1 MPELPKEIEPI
12 KPVRPVATKLIGK
25 CPDCATPM
33 RRYCTIGAKMAI
45 TEQAVYCLRCKG
57 WMKRSITYGKETFA
71 VCLDP
76 RRDKAQPLPTLARE
90 VEP

>member
-12 KPVRPVATKLIGK
+12 KPVRTPATKLIGK
-25 CPDCATPM
+25 CPDCGAPM

-45 TEQAVYCLRCKG
+45 TEQAVYCPRCKG
-57 WMKRSITYGKETFA
+57 FMKRSITYGKETFA
-71 VCLDP
+71 VCADP
-76 RRDKAQPLPTLARE
+76 RRDKTQLLPTLARE